1 MRPSTQIATI
11 LGFIGLVGVTVIGAV
26 ILEITNHDASRII
39 AYALAVV
46 PILLVQLY
54 QGNEQAKE
62 SDNIKSAVN
71 GKLTAQLDSIKDHV
85 STEVDRVKK

>member
-26 ILEITNHDASRII
+26 ILEFTNHDASRII